1 MDSTP
6 TNNATLEMYTN
17 IKANMLDMYGTEAV
31 QSLTDETGFVMHW
44 LKQTKPCTLTVKI
57 TNKGRMKVAFTK
69 NLAEGITNTTIKE
82 GMEGKTAI
90 QIGTAD
96 SSIRSVLV
104 WNPSDSDC
112 MYGIWNAETH
122 NAFGKTAQE
131 LASQMMDALC
141 WSFFLE
147 E

>member
-104 WNPSDSDC
+104 WNRHLERRNPQRLRQDGAGACVPDDGRS
-112 MYGIWNAETH
+112 
-122 NAFGKTAQE
+122 
-131 LASQMMDALC
+131 LLV
-141 WSFFLE
+141 FFSRGAVS
-147 E
+147 